1 METPPTPP
9 MHTLA
14 GRVAVVTG
22 AAGGLG
28 LGLAR
33 TLGAAGMRLVL
44 ADIDA
49 AALQEAAED
58 LRTEVEA
65 VAAVPTDVR
74 DEDQVDRLAKQAV
87 ATFGRVDLL
96 VNNAGDL
103 GPLTGVWTLGYQW
116 ETPLADW
123 RWVVDVNFWGRARRP
138 RLCAPA
144 ARQPGRRPRHQRRLH
159 GRDPRRRLQWPLR
172 GHQARRRR
180 AGTAVALTSGNIV
193 GAGTTAAG
201 TVLGAESDD
210 DSSSPHTYLFKAQ
223 AEL

>member
-1 METPPTPP
+1 

-96 VNNAGDL
+96 VNNAG
-103 GPLTGVWTLGYQW
+103 VWTLGYQW

-123 RWVVDVNFWGRARRP
+123 RWVVDVNFWGVVHGVRAFVPLLLANPDGGHVINVASMGGIRAGAFSGP
-138 RLCAPA
+138 YA
-144 ARQPGRRPRHQRRLH
+144 ATKHAVVGLERRL
-159 GRDPRRRLQWPLR
+159 R
-172 GHQARRRR
+172 
-180 AGTAVALTSGNIV
+180 
-193 GAGTTAAG
+193 
-201 TVLGAESDD
+201 
-210 DSSSPHTYLFKAQ
+210 
-223 AEL
+223 